1 MSAEKQALL
10 DEVKE
15 KINLKDGFILA
26 SYDKL
31 SANAISRMRI
41 SLAAAGGDMFV
52 VKKRVFAKAAAE
64 KNVLFSLDELQGH
77 VLVALAKGNFLAVA
91 KEMYKV
97 KDETNA
103 LKILGGYFE
112 DAKCDSSEVQ
122 QISSLPSL
130 DEMRAQFIGLLEAP
144 MSQNLATMEAFIASV
159 MDCVEN
165 NNSNET

>member
-1 MSAEKQALL
+1 MSVEKQALL

-15 KINLKDGFILA
+15 KIDLKEGFILA

-31 SANAISRMRI
+31 SANTISRMRK
-41 SLAAAGGDMFV
+41 SLVGVGGDMFV

-64 KNVLFSLDELQGH
+64 KEVIFSLDELKGH

-91 KEMYKV
+91 KEIYKV

-103 LKILGGYFE
+103 LKVLGGYFE
-112 DAKCDSSEVQ
+112 DAKCGSSEVE

-144 MSQNLATMEAFIASV
+144 MSQNLATMEAFISSV
-159 MDCVEN
+159 MDKLEN
-165 NNSNET
+165 NNSKET